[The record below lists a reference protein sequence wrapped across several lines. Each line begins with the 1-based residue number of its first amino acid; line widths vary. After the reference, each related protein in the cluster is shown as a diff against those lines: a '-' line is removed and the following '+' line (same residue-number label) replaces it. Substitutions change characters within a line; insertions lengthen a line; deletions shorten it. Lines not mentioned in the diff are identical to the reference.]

1 MEPAWGSQLTA
12 MDPTWLAIIAIIGV
26 LGAIGSLVVLLR
38 QHAPRASIIPDR
50 VARRREP
57 GRAIAQ

>member
-1 MEPAWGSQLTA
+1 MEPAWGSQLAA
-12 MDPTWLAIIAIIGV
+12 MDPTWLAVIGVISV
-26 LGAIGSLVVLLR
+26 LGAVSSLVVLLR

-57 GRAIAQ
+57 GRAIAH

>member
-1 MEPAWGSQLTA
+1 
-12 MDPTWLAIIAIIGV
+12 MDPTWLAVIGV
-26 LGAIGSLVVLLR
+26 ISALGAISSLVVLAR

-57 GRAIAQ
+57 GRAIAH

>member
-1 MEPAWGSQLTA
+1 MEPAWGSQLAA
-12 MDPTWLAIIAIIGV
+12 MDPTWLAIIGVVSV
-26 LGAIGSLVVLLR
+26 LGAVSSLVVLLR

-57 GRAIAQ
+57 GRAIAH